1 MKNRF
6 KQFLKDTENRWL
18 EIRMTRI
25 VKKICKEPEKK
36 EPKQIVY
43 TFVRGKGTV

>member
-1 MKNRF
+1 MNRI

-25 VKKICKEPEKK
+25 VKKICKEKDKP
-36 EPKQIVY
+36 
-43 TFVRGKGTV
+43 RGITITHTYKGTL